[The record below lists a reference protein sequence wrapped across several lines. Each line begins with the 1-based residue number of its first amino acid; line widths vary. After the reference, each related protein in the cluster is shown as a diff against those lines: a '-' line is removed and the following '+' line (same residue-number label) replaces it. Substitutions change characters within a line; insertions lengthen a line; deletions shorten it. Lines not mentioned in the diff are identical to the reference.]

1 MFLSELKS
9 KEKELFLDLCIHA
22 ANANQVFAED
32 EKEMIQSYCAEMQIA
47 PPDSYEKSVEET
59 VREVNSISD
68 MKSKKIIVLELL
80 GLVLVD
86 KEYDIKEKEFIYQ
99 VSDEIGI
106 GRDTLEEIT
115 EKLKEYLH
123 LCEEL
128 GELILK

>member
-1 MFLSELKS
+1 MTIYVHGVFYNGS
-9 KEKELFLDLCIHA
+9 KIPRMKE

-47 PPDSYEKSVEET
+47 PPDSYEKSVEEI

-99 VSDEIGI
+99 VSIV
-106 GRDTLEEIT
+106 L
-115 EKLKEYLH
+115 
-123 LCEEL
+123 
-128 GELILK
+128 